1 MHFEPFPRVSFV
13 LDALGGRGSLRAQY
27 TTDRR
32 SSATSR
38 RAGRTCAPSAARE
51 MSSSS
56 PDESVT
62 VQTSRSA
69 RDTSRRSDHFDG
81 GEIVHGIRNRGG
93 RKNYVVDSSPDDDDD
108 DDDEDDQDVH
118 VAKPK
123 RVREAYG
130 EVEGDEME
138 IDDEEMDIDAEG
150 EEEDAD
156 GDVDMSASV
165 ASVAG
170 QTIRVS
176 QPAPRFAAQAAAAKM
191 AVNEEDEEDEEE
203 EEEEE
208 DDDDDDDLSDPADS
222 EDGDQMMT
230 FGDETMADEDA
241 EGEEIEVAREQDQ
254 DEEDEEE
261 EEEEED
267 EDEEEEEDE
276 DEDEEGEE
284 EEEDA
289 EGEVEV
295 GGDIEMD
302 SVDGSQEGSPDLTK
316 MTKRQRARFEDEPQ
330 EYMKLSDEVQVKKHF
345 TAEELSMRRQEMAR
359 RRRNLSE
366 KRTEEVKME
375 TINKLLKKQ
384 APKIN
389 RKAAAAAAARADS
402 PDEEGNK
409 TNSTMVRWINNK
421 NGSRVSVPGDILA
434 GPAGSVFS
442 SSGNPGAMSWGKL
455 VQEVA

>member
-1 MHFEPFPRVSFV
+1 
-13 LDALGGRGSLRAQY
+13 
-27 TTDRR
+27 
-32 SSATSR
+32 
-38 RAGRTCAPSAARE
+38 

-56 PDESVT
+56 LDESVT
-62 VQTSRSA
+62 VQTSRLA

-81 GEIVHGIRNRGG
+81 GEIVHGTRNRGG

-108 DDDEDDQDVH
+108 EDDQDAH

-130 EVEGDEME
+130 DVEGDEME
-138 IDDEEMDIDAEG
+138 IDDEEMDLDAEG

-191 AVNEEDEEDEEE
+191 AVNEDDEEDDEEE

-208 DDDDDDDLSDPADS
+208 DDDDDLSDPADS

-241 EGEEIEVAREQDQ
+241 EGEEIEVARGQDQ

-267 EDEEEEEDE
+267 EDEDEEEDE
-276 DEDEEGEE
+276 DEDEDEDEEEEGEGEGEGEE

-295 GGDIEMD
+295 GGDMEMD

-421 NGSRVSVPGDILA
+421 NGSRVSVPEDILA

-442 SSGNPGAMSWGKL
+442 NSGNPGAMLWGKL